1 MNEEAGNDDL
11 HAKWR
16 RHFEEL
22 EDGEEID
29 PARVL
34 RDCDRVQRSRR
45 TIVPDF
51 AELPTL
57 LELEHS
63 FRANK
68 RGKACFFD
76 SIPPELAHVFPQH
89 LARFFFPIMM
99 KQSLLIAEPIT
110 LKGGILVQAYKG
122 KGNMACCDSFR
133 SLMVSSIFSKGVH
146 RVLRRQA
153 VPFLEEVRVPGQ
165 LGGLPGKAVSQAA
178 HLLLA
183 WSAYQRSLHRS
194 TAVVFV
200 DVRQAFYRLLRAH
213 LTTPEHLDDDVIRLF
228 GTLQLPPDSF
238 QQFATE
244 IEQARALQSSGMS
257 AFMEA
262 HLTEVLQNTWFA
274 LPGDSTL
281 SRTRKGTRPGDNLAD
296 MLFSFVFAKLI
307 SRIVTSLEDDGV
319 TFQYHGCDEAHPF
332 PWQLEV
338 QHQSTYTMM
347 GPIWADDL
355 AIMIDG
361 DAPSELLHRTRLIT
375 ARVFDFFAL
384 AGMDVN
390 LGPSKTEVVVSLR
403 GAGSPQIR
411 RDLFR
416 HQPPM
421 LDVPTERLGTFH
433 VRVVHNYKHL
443 GTMYASGGR
452 MVPEIRQRLG
462 EAKAEFR
469 LNRKKIYNQGK
480 MTADRRI
487 RLFRALI
494 MSGLQYNAGIWPAL
508 TKQETTHFANGLLSL
523 YSSLAF
529 AIWGEATYQWR
540 DEKIL
545 TKLGLPAPNDLLRMA
560 RLRHFQHLV
569 LRADGHIW
577 TMLHLENEWL
587 RLLDSDLQW
596 LREQAPWRVP
606 QSDPRHEWA
615 PWRAMICDGNK
626 WKHLVQK
633 AGFHSALQARRIS
646 EWYDWQRALLD
657 QLALEGL
664 WEDTFKERNTN
675 YHACLKCKQRFNSK
689 AAWSV
694 HAFKIHQRVTQVR
707 KVADGVQCHVCLK
720 RYHSHDRL
728 INHLKYSTKCYRE
741 HRRRLL
747 FTATQPAANSAK
759 VKRSNNSGSL
769 PVLHAHGPQQPQQQE
784 EFRVLD
790 DIDKAERDTV
800 EELMTLFEQ
809 LHTHPC
815 SIEEAIQAVHNVFYN
830 SCAYAPRLITVFC
843 LTVDTYLDS
852 GLANDQTHADFL
864 KDLRE
869 AVYGL
874 WSKEWL
880 LSGMPQDVERSKT
893 GRGDL
898 EPDEEFVRLS
908 NEGVHERIVRPLRLR
923 QIVFLHLFSGHRRA
937 GDVQQAVENL
947 GTKMGHDTVALS
959 VDIVIS
965 EQFGNLLNEKTYLV
979 FEGALRA
986 GWIAGVA
993 AGPPCETWSVA
1004 RERFYSDQC
1013 GPRPLR
1019 DAFHLSGYGVLRLK
1033 ELLQVNIGNQLLG
1046 VALRLFLVAW
1056 LYGVFY
1062 VLEHPQ
1068 EPESTTSASIWK
1080 IPCVRWMLGLPGVC
1094 RHLFFQGLFG
1104 APSAKPTHLMFAHA
1118 GPDTARI
1125 FQGCQT
1131 TNRLP
1136 TTKSIGR
1143 SAGGQYLTAR
1153 LKVYPAKFCE
1163 AIALTWWNQVR
1174 GRIDDTISFEAAR
1187 DCVAFEAFQCAIQS
1201 IHSALGEEQEFG
1213 PDFHP
1218 VAARL
1223 QN

>member
-1 MNEEAGNDDL
+1 M
-11 HAKWR
+11 
-16 RHFEEL
+16 
-22 EDGEEID
+22 
-29 PARVL
+29 
-34 RDCDRVQRSRR
+34 
-45 TIVPDF
+45 
-51 AELPTL
+51 
-57 LELEHS
+57 
-63 FRANK
+63 
-68 RGKACFFD
+68 
-76 SIPPELAHVFPQH
+76 
-89 LARFFFPIMM
+89 
-99 KQSLLIAEPIT
+99 
-110 LKGGILVQAYKG
+110 
-122 KGNMACCDSFR
+122 
-133 SLMVSSIFSKGVH
+133 
-146 RVLRRQA
+146 
-153 VPFLEEVRVPGQ
+153 
-165 LGGLPGKAVSQAA
+165 
-178 HLLLA
+178 
-183 WSAYQRSLHRS
+183 
-194 TAVVFV
+194 
-200 DVRQAFYRLLRAH
+200 
-213 LTTPEHLDDDVIRLF
+213 TTPEHLDDDVIRLF
-228 GTLQLPPDSF
+228 GTVQLPSDSF
-238 QQFATE
+238 QQFAKE

-281 SRTRKGTRPGDNLAD
+281 SRTRKGTWPGDNLAD

-361 DAPSELLHRTRLIT
+361 DTPSELLHRTRLIT

-416 HQPPM
+416 HQTPM

-469 LNRKKIYNQGK
+469 LNRKKIYSQGK

-615 PWRAMICDGNK
+615 PWHAMICDGNK

-633 AGFHSALQARRIS
+633 AGLHSALQARRIS

-675 YHACLKCKQRFNSK
+675 YPACLKCKQRFNSK

-707 KVADGVQCHVCLK
+707 KVATVC
-720 RYHSHDRL
+720 
-728 INHLKYSTKCYRE
+728 
-741 HRRRLL
+741 
-747 FTATQPAANSAK
+747 
-759 VKRSNNSGSL
+759 
-769 PVLHAHGPQQPQQQE
+769 
-784 EFRVLD
+784 
-790 DIDKAERDTV
+790 
-800 EELMTLFEQ
+800 
-809 LHTHPC
+809 
-815 SIEEAIQAVHNVFYN
+815 
-830 SCAYAPRLITVFC
+830 
-843 LTVDTYLDS
+843 
-852 GLANDQTHADFL
+852 
-864 KDLRE
+864 
-869 AVYGL
+869 
-874 WSKEWL
+874 
-880 LSGMPQDVERSKT
+880 
-893 GRGDL
+893 
-898 EPDEEFVRLS
+898 
-908 NEGVHERIVRPLRLR
+908 
-923 QIVFLHLFSGHRRA
+923 
-937 GDVQQAVENL
+937 
-947 GTKMGHDTVALS
+947 S
-959 VDIVIS
+959 VM
-965 EQFGNLLNEKTYLV
+965 
-979 FEGALRA
+979 
-986 GWIAGVA
+986 
-993 AGPPCETWSVA
+993 
-1004 RERFYSDQC
+1004 
-1013 GPRPLR
+1013 
-1019 DAFHLSGYGVLRLK
+1019 
-1033 ELLQVNIGNQLLG
+1033 
-1046 VALRLFLVAW
+1046 
-1056 LYGVFY
+1056 
-1062 VLEHPQ
+1062 
-1068 EPESTTSASIWK
+1068 SASSGI
-1080 IPCVRWMLGLPGVC
+1080 IHM
-1094 RHLFFQGLFG
+1094 
-1104 APSAKPTHLMFAHA
+1104 
-1118 GPDTARI
+1118 
-1125 FQGCQT
+1125 
-1131 TNRLP
+1131 
-1136 TTKSIGR
+1136 IG
-1143 SAGGQYLTAR
+1143 
-1153 LKVYPAKFCE
+1153 
-1163 AIALTWWNQVR
+1163 
-1174 GRIDDTISFEAAR
+1174 
-1187 DCVAFEAFQCAIQS
+1187 
-1201 IHSALGEEQEFG
+1201 
-1213 PDFHP
+1213 
-1218 VAARL
+1218 
-1223 QN
+1223 